1 MMKITVQDKQS
12 GVEVMDALHE
22 LKALKEEYEAE
33 HRFCMGVHLP
43 ADFAVK
49 IRKELRLLY
58 GHDPGAGL
66 MTLYGL
72 EVLSTDAPKIK
83 FVG

>member
-1 MMKITVQDKQS
+1 MQAEQS

-22 LKALKEEYEAE
+22 LKALKEQFEAE
-33 HRFCMGVHLP
+33 NRFCMGVHLP
-43 ADFAVK
+43 ADVAAK
-49 IRKELRLLY
+49 IRRELHLLY
-58 GHDPGAGL
+58 GRDPGEGL
-66 MTLYGL
+66 TTLYGL